1 MYNPSFPR
9 FQLKIYTSVRKKK
22 KKQEMNFTLASPA
35 PSVPSPSLLF
45 LFVTDCDNSII
56 SFDNPSPWHGW
67 LQFLFWRTK
76 V

>member
-1 MYNPSFPR
+1 MYNPSFLR
-9 FQLKIYTSVRKKK
+9 FQVNIYTSVRKK

-35 PSVPSPSLLF
+35 PSVPSLLF

-56 SFDNPSPWHGW
+56 SVDNPYPWHGW
-67 LQFLFWRTK
+67 LQFLFWKTK